1 MKDLPK
7 PYSAYTIFFRLE
19 RMYIHQQNGYIDNE
33 IRAAY
38 DPDHYDPVE
47 HPRPSKYAKLV
58 LPPYWYSSIHRKE
71 YEKKR
76 VHRKQEGSMSKSE
89 LTAMIS
95 KRWRE
100 VDIETSQYCKK
111 LSNAE
116 KLRRSLES
124 SCEGSASN
132 AISSGASE
140 STAVTSDDSTTLTST
155 ISLIPTPIARSSKV
169 DAEID
174 ATLDDSSLELF
185 ETNSLEFNFSGGA
198 V

>member
-1 MKDLPK
+1 
-7 PYSAYTIFFRLE
+7 
-19 RMYIHQQNGYIDNE
+19 
-33 IRAAY
+33 
-38 DPDHYDPVE
+38 
-47 HPRPSKYAKLV
+47 
-58 LPPYWYSSIHRKE
+58 
-71 YEKKR
+71 
-76 VHRKQEGSMSKSE
+76 MSKSE

-140 STAVTSDDSTTLTST
+140 STAVSDDSTTLTST

>member
-1 MKDLPK
+1 
-7 PYSAYTIFFRLE
+7 
-19 RMYIHQQNGYIDNE
+19 
-33 IRAAY
+33 
-38 DPDHYDPVE
+38 
-47 HPRPSKYAKLV
+47 
-58 LPPYWYSSIHRKE
+58 
-71 YEKKR
+71 
-76 VHRKQEGSMSKSE
+76 MSKSE

>member
-1 MKDLPK
+1 
-7 PYSAYTIFFRLE
+7 
-19 RMYIHQQNGYIDNE
+19 
-33 IRAAY
+33 
-38 DPDHYDPVE
+38 
-47 HPRPSKYAKLV
+47 
-58 LPPYWYSSIHRKE
+58 
-71 YEKKR
+71 
-76 VHRKQEGSMSKSE
+76 MSKSE
-89 LTAMIS
+89 LTSMIS

-140 STAVTSDDSTTLTST
+140 STAVSDDSTTLTS